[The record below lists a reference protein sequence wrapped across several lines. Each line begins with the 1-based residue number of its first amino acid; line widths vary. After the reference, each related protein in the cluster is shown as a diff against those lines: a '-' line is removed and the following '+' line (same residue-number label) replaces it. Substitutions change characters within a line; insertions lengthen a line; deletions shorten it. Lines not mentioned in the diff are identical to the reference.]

1 MGNYC
6 FVSGPVIRLHEQSD
20 ERWAFPSGLCCVCAR
35 KRMSAG
41 ESVSAYC
48 SKVWLR
54 GLHMCVGVCV

>member
-41 ESVSAYC
+41 ESVSAYS
-48 SKVWLR
+48 SKV
-54 GLHMCVGVCV
+54 CVA